1 MSKSQKTL
9 SKVEQTPINWLM
21 GSLVVITLYFQPN
34 LADPFNSPKLWI
46 LITASAWLSGY
57 VFSYRALILKN
68 SQLKYLTLILFLFLL
83 SLFISTLFTD
93 FKYVAVFGDT
103 QRRNGFLQ
111 YFSLAIVLL
120 VSAMYVRFQYIKKLY
135 FVTYF
140 IATVIFTYSLMQ
152 TTGND
157 FVAWNNPYN
166 PVIATLG
173 NPNFAAAAMAIMGVL
188 IFATAFNNDFRNTT
202 RIFAVVLVFLLIFMI
217 YKSNARQ
224 GLLAIILGIGIF
236 TTFWVWNQSKKIGV
250 IVVILGGF
258 LAVVAILGMLQVG
271 PLEKY
276 LYKQS
281 VSIRG
286 FYWRAGLEMFA
297 NHPLTGVGIDRYGS
311 YFKEFREV
319 NYPLNYGFEIT
330 STNAHNTF
338 IQFFATGGLFLG
350 ATYLVLCGYVLKRA
364 VYGIKNTSGNKK
376 MHLVGVFSAWVA
388 FHAQSLISI
397 DNIGLSIWG
406 WVLAG
411 TLVGLSLSIDE
422 SSNDQSVHSKVRNN
436 KNSLNQNV
444 ISSVSTIMTAILVLL
459 LYRGESDSLN
469 GSKQINLQDP
479 SARLYFKEFQLR
491 IIDTP
496 LNDPTYKLL
505 AADRLIQAGFQEGLL
520 EAENLSRN
528 DPRNLDALN
537 LLAQISKQMNEIEKA
552 IKYRID
558 ISALDEFNALNYL
571 ELGRL
576 YKIQGNQPQ
585 SQYML
590 DKILSF
596 ASKHPIADEAR
607 RELGS

>member
-1 MSKSQKTL
+1 
-9 SKVEQTPINWLM
+9 M
-21 GSLVVITLYFQPN
+21 GSLLVITLYFQPN

-46 LITASAWLSGY
+46 LIIVSAWLSGY
-57 VFSYRALILKN
+57 IFSYREMILKN
-68 SQLKYLTLILFLFLL
+68 SHLRYLTLILFLFLF
-83 SLFISTLFTD
+83 SICISTLLTD
-93 FKYVAVFGDT
+93 FKYVAIFGDT
-103 QRRNGFLQ
+103 QRRNGLLQ
-111 YFSLAIVLL
+111 YLSLTVVLL
-120 VSAMYVRFQYIKKLY
+120 VSAMYVRFLNIKKLY
-135 FVTYF
+135 FVTIF
-140 IATVIFTYSLMQ
+140 IATVTFTYSLMQ

-157 FVAWNNPYN
+157 FVEWNNPYN

-188 IFATAFNNDFRNTT
+188 IFASAFNKEFRYST

-217 YKSNARQ
+217 YQSNARQ
-224 GLLAIILGIGIF
+224 GLIAIILGIGIF
-236 TTFWVWNQSKKIGV
+236 TTIWVWDKSKKIGV
-250 IVVILGGF
+250 ILLILGGF
-258 LAVVAILGMLQVG
+258 LASMSILGMLQIG
-271 PLEKY
+271 PFEKY

-286 FYWRAGLEMFA
+286 FYWRAGLEMFM
-297 NHPLTGVGIDRYGS
+297 NQPLTGVGIDRYGS

-330 STNAHNTF
+330 SSNAHNTF

-350 ATYLVLCGYVLKRA
+350 TAYLALCGYVLKRA
-364 VYGIKNTSGNKK
+364 VQGIKNTNGNKK
-376 MHLVGVFSAWVA
+376 IQLVGVFSAWVA

-411 TLVGLSLSIDE
+411 TLVGLSLSTEE
-422 SSNDQSVHSKVRNN
+422 SSNVQNMYSKIHDN
-436 KNSLNQNV
+436 KNSLIQNI
-444 ISSVSTIMTAILVLL
+444 ISSVFTIMIVILVLL

-491 IIDTP
+491 IINTP
-496 LNDPTYKLL
+496 LNDPTYKLF
-505 AADRLIQAGFQEGLL
+505 AADRLIQAGFREGLL

-537 LLAQISKQMNEIEKA
+537 LLAQSFKQMNEIEKA

-558 ISALDEFNALNYL
+558 ISKLDQFNALNYL

-576 YKIQGNQPQ
+576 YKIQGNLPQ